1 MELLPLL
8 LLRPLLHPT
17 AQPLPP
23 LVLPYKLLH
32 CRRVCPGSELAKTYL
47 LAYVRTCI
55 WLPTWFSLAVW
66 LLPPSA
72 CLPA

>member
-23 LVLPYKLLH
+23 LVLKHMVLDL
-32 CRRVCPGSELAKTYL
+32 GQGQTG
-47 LAYVRTCI
+47 
-55 WLPTWFSLAVW
+55 
-66 LLPPSA
+66 
-72 CLPA
+72 